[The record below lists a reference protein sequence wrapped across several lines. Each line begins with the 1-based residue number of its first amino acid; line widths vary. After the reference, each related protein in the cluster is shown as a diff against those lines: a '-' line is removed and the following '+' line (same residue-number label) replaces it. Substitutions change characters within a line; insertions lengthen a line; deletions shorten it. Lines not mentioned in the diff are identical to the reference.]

1 MAQHLRIFLCIYT
14 VFKTNSFILSTFSP
28 FRLHMLGSKSC
39 FQWFS
44 HVFPFPFNQPHGS
57 SFARNPS
64 TKGDG
69 LRQLHSDGFA
79 THEPFAQTQVSL
91 KLTTAQAMD
100 IGLLRCSTGCPYSK
114 SMQIISKEWYIC
126 IYIYTANYIYLIIHL
141 QVAESLWFGRKK
153 CISEYDEVSF
163 PLFPFW

>member
-1 MAQHLRIFLCIYT
+1 MLWIAWHEMAQHLRIFLCIYT

-126 IYIYTANYIYLIIHL
+126 IYIYIQLII
-141 QVAESLWFGRKK
+141 SIW
-153 CISEYDEVSF
+153 
-163 PLFPFW
+163 